1 MADMVDIANE
11 FTEKFEASKIADIRR
26 KAVLE
31 KGVEGDCDLCG
42 EWSGRLIGG
51 ACAPCRDRYKLA

>member
-31 KGVEGDCDLCG
+31 KGVEGDV
-42 EWSGRLIGG
+42 I
-51 ACAPCRDRYKLA
+51 CAANGLGV